1 MTRHDPATV
10 FVIKLQAGPGT
21 DSIRA
26 LRALLKILL
35 RRFGLRCLSAREE
48 QRTYSAAHRE
58 EIMSEELCK

>member
-48 QRTYSAAHRE
+48 QPDLFGGTS
-58 EIMSEELCK
+58 